1 MDKDFSSEYIETN
14 GCDKSSMKIIKIGGE
29 KYRLQFF
36 DVGGFNDS
44 WVPSES
50 GRKGIIFVFDITNN
64 NSFNSFIDW
73 IDYLKEDEIKK
84 ASKILIGNKI
94 DLQDERELDITYVK
108 NIAEEKG
115 LKLIYTSAKNNT
127 NVYKALKLITEEII
141 EEKKKDEEELKK
153 QKQPL
158 IIEEKEKINDKK
170 IVEEKLKNEEEEEED
185 EEEEEEEEEEG
196 DEVEDKN
203 KDKKKAKKNQINQ
216 NNFQKK
222 DNNITDVTNQ
232 KNEELKK
239 EKEKEEKKSNKIE
252 QPNIR
257 SKKDTNTP
265 DVIQQKKEIAKT
277 EKYEEQLNKN
287 ISSTDDDFG
296 ELLKLNEELKE
307 AQKKENKNKKSSI
320 FLKEKK
326 KDFDGEK
333 INCCHYC
340 GI

>member
-64 NSFNSFIDW
+64 NSFNSFINW
-73 IDYLKEDEIKK
+73 IDYLKEDEMKK

-94 DLQDERELDITYVK
+94 DLEDERELDITYVK
-108 NIAEEKG
+108 NIAKEKG
-115 LKLIYTSAKNNT
+115 VKLIYTSAKNNT
-127 NVYKALKLITEEII
+127 NVYEALKLITEEII

-185 EEEEEEEEEEG
+185 EEEEEEEEEG

-333 INCCHYC
+333 SNCCHYC